1 MSWEVR
7 TMPSATRSSD
17 RQGWFS
23 MALFRK
29 NAVRFWPLW
38 VGYGVLQFFILDM
51 NLIQGWGFQHMD
63 AAARTEA
70 MRDWVM
76 GCTDSAAV
84 LGGGFGLLFA
94 MALFSYLMNS
104 KAVNFMHGLPIR
116 REGLFFTNFSLGA
129 CFFLVPD
136 LIVAVIALLAGAVW
150 GVGLFGVTAAWLV
163 SQVLVGL
170 FFFSFA
176 VCCAMFTGHILAL
189 PVFYGILNVLVAGL
203 SVLTDATLNTLLV
216 GYDGEGLFSSTFTR
230 WCTPVWHLTNKLAPR
245 TVYNDLGKYSSMELP
260 GLTAALAYAFVL
272 CAVFTSIA
280 LWVYH
285 ARELERA
292 GDVVTVGWMR
302 PVFQYG
308 LGFCV
313 GLAGGVSVY
322 QTFFS
327 RSGKDWV
334 FIAFVALWAIVGAF
348 AGRMFLKKTL
358 RVFADGWK
366 GPAVLGVCMFL
377 LLAGVRMDLTGYQRW
392 TPDAGQVKSISVSG
406 VNSAPWDQANHSYLT
421 LKDSGD
427 IQAFLDFQKALVAHL
442 DDLRGEKNYNYYDHL
457 DENGYDT
464 YAEKYL
470 NVTYEMADGSIK
482 GRNWDDIPI
491 TAEALDDPNSYAAK
505 LQAFI
510 NRPNVVKALYRGDFM
525 DDREISYE
533 AVAGWLDNVRAFE
546 YAEKYP
552 EAEGSVIQYPETV
565 DESLY
570 VTDEM
575 NIDVETQARIKETQ
589 FDLDAAEVKTLWA
602 AVQKDMAAGDLG
614 RRYLLDNKERYDN
627 CYQTD
632 LCLQFL
638 YTFTNRD
645 GERDSGTWTME
656 IALQKSATET
666 LKALDDMGYTSMLAP
681 WVMGEK

>member
-1 MSWEVR
+1 M
-7 TMPSATRSSD
+7 
-17 RQGWFS
+17 GW
-23 MALFRK
+23 
-29 NAVRFWPLW
+29 V
-38 VGYGVLQFFILDM
+38 
-51 NLIQGWGFQHMD
+51 
-63 AAARTEA
+63 
-70 MRDWVM
+70 
-76 GCTDSAAV
+76 
-84 LGGGFGLLFA
+84 
-94 MALFSYLMNS
+94 
-104 KAVNFMHGLPIR
+104 
-116 REGLFFTNFSLGA
+116 
-129 CFFLVPD
+129 
-136 LIVAVIALLAGAVW
+136 
-150 GVGLFGVTAAWLV
+150 
-163 SQVLVGL
+163 
-170 FFFSFA
+170 
-176 VCCAMFTGHILAL
+176 
-189 PVFYGILNVLVAGL
+189 
-203 SVLTDATLNTLLV
+203 
-216 GYDGEGLFSSTFTR
+216 
-230 WCTPVWHLTNKLAPR
+230 
-245 TVYNDLGKYSSMELP
+245 
-260 GLTAALAYAFVL
+260 
-272 CAVFTSIA
+272 
-280 LWVYH
+280 
-285 ARELERA
+285 
-292 GDVVTVGWMR
+292 R

-308 LGFCV
+308 FGLCV
-313 GLAGGVSVY
+313 GLTAGILVWE
-322 QTFFS
+322 QFFYATS
-327 RSGKDWV
+327 SW
-334 FIAFVALWAIVGAF
+334 ILMALVVLFAVLGAF
-348 AGRMFLKKTL
+348 GGRMLLKKTL

-392 TPDAGQVKSISVSG
+392 TPDAGQVKSISISG
-406 VNSAPWDQANHSYLT
+406 INSAPWDQANHSYLT

-457 DENGYDT
+457 DEDGYDT

-491 TAEALDDPNSYAAK
+491 TAETLNDPDSYAAK

-666 LKALDDMGYTSMLAP
+666 LKALDDMGYTPMLAP
-681 WVMGEK
+681 WVIPGK

>member
-1 MSWEVR
+1 
-7 TMPSATRSSD
+7 MPSATRSSEKK
-17 RQGWFS
+17 GWFS

-29 NAVRFWPLW
+29 NAARFWPLW
-38 VGYGVLQFFILDM
+38 VGYGVLQFFVLDM
-51 NLIQGWGFQHMD
+51 NLIQGWGYGRMD
-63 AAARTEA
+63 AAARAES
-70 MRDWVM
+70 MQMWVT

-104 KAVNFMHGLPIR
+104 KAVGFMHSLPIR
-116 REGLFFTNFSLGA
+116 REGLFLTNFSLGA
-129 CFFLVPD
+129 CFFLAPN
-136 LIVAVIALLAGAVW
+136 LIVALIAVLAGAFW
-150 GVGLFGVTAAWLV
+150 GVNLLGVAAAWLV

-230 WCTPVWHLTNKLAPR
+230 WCTPVWHLTQKLSPR
-245 TVYNDLGKYSSMELP
+245 TVYNDLGKYSSMEIP

-292 GDVVTVGWMR
+292 GDIVTVGWMR
-302 PVFQYG
+302 PIFQYG
-308 LGFCV
+308 LGFCL
-313 GLAGGVSVY
+313 GLAGGVAVY
-322 QTFFS
+322 QAFFYN
-327 RSGKDWV
+327 SGKDWV
-334 FIAFVALWAIVGAF
+334 FIAFVALWAVVGAF
-348 AGRMFLKKTL
+348 AGRMFLKKSL

-366 GPAVLGVCMFL
+366 GPAALGVCMFL
-377 LLAGVRMDLTGYQRW
+377 LLAGVRLDLTGYQRW
-392 TPDAGQVKSISVSG
+392 TPDAGQVKSISISG
-406 VNSAPWDQANHSYLT
+406 INSAPWDQGNHRYLT
-421 LKDSGD
+421 LTDPGD

-442 DDLRGEKNYNYYDHL
+442 DDLRGEKGYNYYDHL
-457 DENGYDT
+457 DEDGYDT

-470 NVTYEMADGSIK
+470 DVTYEMADGSFK
-482 GRNWDDIPI
+482 GRSWGSVPI
-491 TAEALDDPNSYAAK
+491 TAEALNVTTSYAYK

-510 NRPNVVKALYRGDFM
+510 NRPGVVKALYRADFM
-525 DDREISYE
+525 IDPEMTYE
-533 AVAGWLDNVRAFE
+533 VAGGWLDNVRAFE

-552 EAEGSVIQYPETV
+552 ETVSEGPYA
-565 DESLY
+565 
-570 VTDEM
+570 TDEM

-589 FDLDAAEVKTLWA
+589 FDLDAELAKTLWE
-602 AVQKDMAAGDLG
+602 AVQKDMAAGNLG

-632 LCLQFL
+632 LCIQFL
-638 YTFTNRD
+638 YTFINRD
-645 GERDSGTWTME
+645 GERDSGTWTMD

-666 LKALDDMGYTSMLAP
+666 LIALDGMGYTDLLVP
-681 WVMGEK
+681 WAMGEK

>member
-7 TMPSATRSSD
+7 TMPSATRSSEKK
-17 RQGWFS
+17 GWFS
-23 MALFRK
+23 VALFRK

-38 VGYGVLQFFILDM
+38 AGYGVLQFFILDM

-84 LGGGFGLLFA
+84 LGGGFGVLFA

-104 KAVNFMHGLPIR
+104 KAVGFMHSLPIR

-136 LIVAVIALLAGAVW
+136 LIVALIALLAGAFW
-150 GVGLFGVTAAWLV
+150 GVGLLGVTAAWLV
-163 SQVLVGL
+163 SQVIVGL

-230 WCTPVWHLTNKLAPR
+230 WCTPVWHLTGKLSPR
-245 TVYNDLGKYSSMELP
+245 TAYDDLGRYSSMEIP

-308 LGFCV
+308 LGFCL
-313 GLAGGVSVY
+313 GLAGGVAIY

-327 RSGKDWV
+327 RTGRDWV
-334 FIAFVALWAIVGAF
+334 FIAFVAAWAVVGAF
-348 AGRMFLKKTL
+348 IGRMFLKKTL

-377 LLAGVRMDLTGYQRW
+377 LLAGVRMDVTGFQRW
-392 TPDAGQVKSISVSG
+392 TPDAGQVKSIYISG
-406 VNSAPWDQANHSYLT
+406 IDSAPWDRGNYTSIDLE
-421 LKDSGD
+421 DPED
-427 IQAFLDFQKALVAHL
+427 IQAFLDFQKALVSHL
-442 DDLRGEKNYNYYDHL
+442 DDLRGEDDYYDGWS
-457 DENGYDT
+457 DEDGYDV
-464 YAEKYL
+464 YSEKYL
-470 NVTYEMADGSIK
+470 HVSYEMADGSCK
-482 GRNWDDIPI
+482 NRYWDDIPI
-491 TAEALDDPNSYAAK
+491 TAEALGDPDSYAAK

-510 NRPNVVKALYRGDFM
+510 NRPGVVKMLYRGDFM

-533 AVAGWLDNVRAFE
+533 AVGGWLDNVKAVE

-552 EAEGSVIQYPETV
+552 ETVAEGPAAEAWPA
-565 DESLY
+565 
-570 VTDEM
+570 
-575 NIDVETQARIKETQ
+575 DVESKRAEPQ
-589 FDLDAAEVKTLWA
+589 FDLDADQVKTLWA

-666 LKALDDMGYTSMLAP
+666 LAALDDMGYTSMLAP

>member
-1 MSWEVR
+1 
-7 TMPSATRSSD
+7 MPSATRSSD
-17 RQGWFS
+17 KQGWFS

-38 VGYGVLQFFILDM
+38 VGYGVLQFFVLDM

-63 AAARTEA
+63 ATARAEA
-70 MRDWVM
+70 MRNWVM
-76 GCTDSAAV
+76 GCTDSAAT
-84 LGGGFGLLFA
+84 LGGFFGLLFA

-104 KAVNFMHGLPIR
+104 RAVNFMHGLPIR
-116 REGLFFTNFSLGA
+116 REGLFATNFSLGA

-136 LIVAVIALLAGAVW
+136 LVVALIAVLAGAFW
-150 GVGLFGVTAAWLV
+150 GVNLLGVTAAWLV
-163 SQVLVGL
+163 SQVVVGL

-203 SVLTDATLNTLLV
+203 SVLTDATLNTLLI
-216 GYDGEGLFSSTFTR
+216 GYDGSGLFSSAFTR
-230 WCTPVWHLTNKLAPR
+230 WCTPVWHLTTQLSPR
-245 TVYNDLGKYSSMELP
+245 TVYTDLGRYSAMELP

-308 LGFCV
+308 LGFCL

-334 FIAFVALWAIVGAF
+334 FIAFVAAWAVVGAF
-348 AGRMFLKKTL
+348 IGRMFLKKTL

-392 TPDAGQVKSISVSG
+392 TPELGQVKSISTSG
-406 VNSAPWDQANHSYLT
+406 ISSAPWDRGDHAYLT
-421 LKDSGD
+421 LKDPED
-427 IQAFLDFQKALVAHL
+427 MQAFLDFQKELVSHL
-442 DDLRGEKNYNYYDHL
+442 EDLRGERDYDYDYQ
-457 DENGYDT
+457 DEDGYDT
-464 YAEKYL
+464 YSGKYL
-470 NVTYEMADGSIK
+470 NVSFEMADGSVK
-482 GRNWDDIPI
+482 QRYWDNIPI
-491 TAEALDDPNSYAAK
+491 TAQALDDPNSYAAK
-505 LQAFI
+505 LQALLD
-510 NRPNVVKALYRGDFM
+510 RPSVVMALYRSDFM
-525 DDREISYE
+525 DDPEISYE
-533 AVAGWLDNVRAFE
+533 VAGGWLDNVRAFE

-552 EAEGSVIQYPETV
+552 ETV
-565 DESLY
+565 EA
-570 VTDEM
+570 
-575 NIDVETQARIKETQ
+575 NVEAADIEVGGKAGRAETQ
-589 FDLDAAEVKTLWA
+589 FDLDADQVKTLWE

-614 RRYLLDNKERYDN
+614 RRYLLNTRERYDN

-632 LCLQFL
+632 LCIQFL

-645 GERDSGTWTME
+645 GERDSGTWTMD

-666 LKALDDMGYTSMLAP
+666 MKVLDGMGYTPMLAP

>member
-7 TMPSATRSSD
+7 TMPSATRSSEKK
-17 RQGWFS
+17 GWFS

-29 NAVRFWPLW
+29 NAARFWPLW

-51 NLIQGWGFQHMD
+51 NLIQGWGYGRMD

-70 MRDWVM
+70 MREWVM

-104 KAVNFMHGLPIR
+104 KAVGFMHSLPIR

-129 CFFLVPD
+129 CFFLAPN
-136 LIVAVIALLAGAVW
+136 LIVALIAVLAGAFW
-150 GVGLFGVTAAWLV
+150 GVNLLGVTAAWLV
-163 SQVLVGL
+163 SQVMVGL

-230 WCTPVWHLTNKLAPR
+230 WCTPVWHLTQKLSPR
-245 TVYNDLGKYSSMELP
+245 TVYNDLGKYSSMEIP

-292 GDVVTVGWMR
+292 GDIVTVGWMR
-302 PVFQYG
+302 PIFQYG
-308 LGFCV
+308 LGFCL
-313 GLAGGVSVY
+313 GLAGGVAVY
-322 QTFFS
+322 QAFFYN
-327 RSGKDWV
+327 SGKDWV
-334 FIAFVALWAIVGAF
+334 FIAFVALWAVVGAF
-348 AGRMFLKKTL
+348 AGRMFLKKSL

-366 GPAVLGVCMFL
+366 GPAALGVCMFL
-377 LLAGVRMDLTGYQRW
+377 LLAGVRMDVTGFQRW
-392 TPDAGQVKSISVSG
+392 TPDAGQVKSIYISG
-406 VNSAPWDQANHSYLT
+406 IDSAPWDRGNYTSIDLE
-421 LKDSGD
+421 DPED
-427 IQAFLDFQKALVAHL
+427 IQAFLDFQKVLVAHL
-442 DDLRGEKNYNYYDHL
+442 DDLRGEKDGYYEWS
-457 DENGYDT
+457 DEDGYGVYT
-464 YAEKYL
+464 EKYL

-491 TAEALDDPNSYAAK
+491 TAEALNVTTSYAYK

-510 NRPNVVKALYRGDFM
+510 NRPSVVKMLYRGDFM
-525 DDREISYE
+525 DDPDITYE
-533 AVAGWLDNVRAFE
+533 VAGGWLDNVRAVE

-552 EAEGSVIQYPETV
+552 ETVAEGPAAEAWDV
-565 DESLY
+565 
-570 VTDEM
+570 
-575 NIDVETQARIKETQ
+575 DVESKRAEPQ
-589 FDLDAAEVKTLWA
+589 FDLDAELAKTLWEA
-602 AVQKDMAAGDLG
+602 AQKDMAAGNLG

-632 LCLQFL
+632 LCIQFL
-638 YTFTNRD
+638 YTFINRD
-645 GERDSGTWTME
+645 GERDSGTWTMD

-666 LKALDDMGYTSMLAP
+666 LIALDGMGYTDLLVP
-681 WVMGEK
+681 WAVGEK

>member
-1 MSWEVR
+1 MNWEVR
-7 TMPSATRSSD
+7 TMLSAMRSSD
-17 RQGWFS
+17 KKGWFS
-23 MALFRK
+23 ATLFRK

-70 MRDWVM
+70 MRNWVM
-76 GCTDSAAV
+76 NCTDSAAV

-104 KAVNFMHGLPIR
+104 RAVNFMHGLPIR
-116 REGLFFTNFSLGA
+116 REGIFFTNFALGA
-129 CFFLVPD
+129 CFFLIPD
-136 LIVAVIALLAGAVW
+136 LITALIALLAGAVW
-150 GVGLFGVTAAWLV
+150 GVGLFSVTAVWLV

-203 SVLTDATLNTLLV
+203 SVLTDATLNTLLI

-230 WCTPVWHLTNKLAPR
+230 WCTPVWHLTNKLSPR
-245 TVYNDLGKYSSMELP
+245 TVQNDLGWYSRLEIP
-260 GLTAALAYAFVL
+260 GLTAALAYAVVL

-313 GLAGGVSVY
+313 GLAGGVAVY
-322 QTFFS
+322 QAFFYN
-327 RSGKDWV
+327 SGKDWV
-334 FIAFVALWAIVGAF
+334 FIAFVAAWAVVGAF

-366 GPAVLGVCMFL
+366 GPVVLGVCMFL

-392 TPDAGQVKSISVSG
+392 TPDAGQVKSISISG
-406 VNSAPWDQANHSYLT
+406 VNSAPWDQGNYTSLT
-421 LKDSGD
+421 LEDPED
-427 IQAFLDFQKALVAHL
+427 IQAFLDFQKELVAHL
-442 DDLRGEKNYNYYDHL
+442 DDLRGERDYDYSDRT

-464 YAEKYL
+464 YAKKYL
-470 NVTYEMADGSIK
+470 NVTYEMTDGSIK
-482 GRNWDDIPI
+482 GRNWDDVPI
-491 TAEALDDPNSYAAK
+491 TAEALSDPNSYAAK

-552 EAEGSVIQYPETV
+552 EVEGSVIEYPETV
-565 DESLY
+565 AEGPAAETWD
-570 VTDEM
+570 V
-575 NIDVETQARIKETQ
+575 DVESAQAAKETQ
-589 FDLDAAEVKTLWA
+589 FDLDADQVKALWE
-602 AVQKDMAAGDLG
+602 AVQKDMAAGNLG

-666 LKALDDMGYTSMLAP
+666 LNALDDMGYTSMLAP
-681 WVMGEK
+681 WVLPEK